1 MRYFCVR
8 VENDPIK
15 MPVLTCTT
23 DYGLKDP
30 YAAMLRGRLMTR
42 FPGWR
47 IEDISHNISKFDLLE
62 AVYVVKTA
70 YSFFPPGSLHLV
82 DVGFS
87 PTFGQFTATTYCVTR
102 IDGHWFV
109 LPDKEGLIPQ
119 LSQAIGHPVQRYPFT
134 VPQHMPGFQI
144 LNWLDGPVGMLIQS
158 IESNPGLE
166 IAPEPWTAPV
176 PDQSARWFEEPTVI
190 DGVLVG
196 KVVYADHYGNLHS
209 NITRQVLDQFAK
221 GDAIHI
227 LLKSVRSNENKVE
240 KIHGH
245 YHAVNNNDLVLLY
258 NAGGC
263 LQIALAQ
270 DHAYN
275 LLGLRVNDRVMI
287 ERIG

>member
-1 MRYFCVR
+1 MGYFCGR
-8 VENDPIK
+8 VKDYRIK

-62 AVYVVKTA
+62 AVYVLKTA

-82 DVGFS
+82 DVGFA
-87 PTFGQFTATTYCVTR
+87 PKQDLNAAPTYCVTR

-109 LPDKEGLIPQ
+109 LPDKEGLIPH
-119 LSQAIGHPVQRYPFT
+119 LSQVINHPIQRYPLT
-134 VPQHMPGFQI
+134 VPQPLPGFQI
-144 LNWLDGPVGMLIQS
+144 LNWLDGPVGMLIQAL
-158 IESNPGLE
+158 ESSPGLE
-166 IAPEPWTAPV
+166 MAPEPWAAPV
-176 PDQSARWFEEPTVI
+176 QDQSTRWIEEPTVI

-209 NITRQVLDQFAK
+209 NITRQVLDQYANGK
-221 GDAIHI
+221 AIHI

-245 YHAVNNNDLVLLY
+245 YHAVKDNDLVLLY
-258 NAGGC
+258 NAGGY

-275 LLGLRVNDRVMI
+275 LLGLRINDRVMI
-287 ERIG
+287 ERIE